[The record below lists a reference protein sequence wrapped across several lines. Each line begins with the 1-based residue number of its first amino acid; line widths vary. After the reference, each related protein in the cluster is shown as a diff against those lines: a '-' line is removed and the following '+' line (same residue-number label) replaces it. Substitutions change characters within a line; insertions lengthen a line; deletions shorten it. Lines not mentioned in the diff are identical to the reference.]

1 MKHVKN
7 IRIWKDKGCVV
18 AVKLKLFENLQH
30 FGRFASCYERQPASL
45 SVWLD
50 WAYHSDQDMECEH
63 RTQRMVL
70 MPHFFGL
77 RFLRCMTG
85 VHRAINAIRAKDGQ
99 AADPGLGGKPD
110 RRAAWTRTGWHAIRA
125 IHINTRDVCNIDLER
140 AVSACGIKT
149 SKLSEHHFSQGK
161 DSMLSPNVFR
171 RTSPKVGQVFH
182 ANSDIGEY
190 DKCSTC
196 CLRPGQEHKRSLW
209 NPKQLTSMIDLVC
222 SLSSFVGESELR
234 TSENIWEHLR
244 TLTQHL
250 SASLS
255 ISQHLSALTPWLT
268 VTHRDSPWLSRSQLT
283 FWQRCAPAVA
293 AVAVARSSWRT
304 TTSPQPWQPPP
315 RRWKTTVGTLKHF
328 ETFWNIT

>member
-1 MKHVKN
+1 MKRVKN

-140 AVSACGIKT
+140 AVSC
-149 SKLSEHHFSQGK
+149 
-161 DSMLSPNVFR
+161 
-171 RTSPKVGQVFH
+171 
-182 ANSDIGEY
+182 
-190 DKCSTC
+190 
-196 CLRPGQEHKRSLW
+196 LW
-209 NPKQLTSMIDLVC
+209 NQDQQTERTPLLSRQGLHALTERFQKDFAESGP
-222 SLSSFVGESELR
+222 SLSR
-234 TSENIWEHLR
+234 K
-244 TLTQHL
+244 
-250 SASLS
+250 
-255 ISQHLSALTPWLT
+255 
-268 VTHRDSPWLSRSQLT
+268 
-283 FWQRCAPAVA
+283 FWH
-293 AVAVARSSWRT
+293 WRV
-304 TTSPQPWQPPP
+304 
-315 RRWKTTVGTLKHF
+315 R
-328 ETFWNIT
+328 